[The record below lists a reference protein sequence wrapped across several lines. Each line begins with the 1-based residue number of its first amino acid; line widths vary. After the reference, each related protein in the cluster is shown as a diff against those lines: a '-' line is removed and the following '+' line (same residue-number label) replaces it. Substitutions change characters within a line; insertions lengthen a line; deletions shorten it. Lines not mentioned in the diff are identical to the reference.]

1 MSSRMKIGLVI
12 IGSMFALAMSYWAI
26 TYRSEARAR
35 ATRFTWMRSQAIQ
48 QWQTVRHEDWN
59 VSSDG
64 RLVSTDRRI
73 HHWDRIPTGSHQACS
88 GSGKTR
94 ICTTVIDYTSYPVW
108 HDWYTYD
115 RDEWVTMR
123 TPTME
128 GSDQRPIWPDVSDIR
143 AEHTPPQIGD
153 ERAGM
158 RTSRYTI
165 VLQGKDESYS
175 LDITEARW
183 LSFEQ
188 DAYYTVVLNILG
200 QPLDVHEQAATLAVR
215 GS

>member
-1 MSSRMKIGLVI
+1 MDIRVKIGLSIV
-12 IGSMFALAMSYWAI
+12 GLLCVCAMGYWAI

-35 ATRFTWMRSQAIQ
+35 ATQFSWMRAQAIQ
-48 QWQTVRHEDWN
+48 QWQTVRHEGWDMPA
-59 VSSDG
+59 DG
-64 RLVSTDRRI
+64 RLISTDRRV
-73 HHWDRIPTGSHQACS
+73 HHYDRIPTGSHQMCS

-94 ICTTVIDYTSYPVW
+94 TCTTVIDYTSYPVY
-108 HDWYTYD
+108 HDWHTYD
-115 RDEWVTMR
+115 RDEWVTVR

-128 GSDQRPIWPDVSDIR
+128 GNDQSPIWPDVSDLR
-143 AEHTPPQIGD
+143 TAHDPPQIGD

-165 VLQGKDESYS
+165 VLKGKDTSYT

-183 LSFEQ
+183 LAFEQ

-200 QPLDVHEQAATLAVR
+200 QPLDIHEQAAALAVR
-215 GS
+215 Y